1 MICGSFRAHKIILFF
16 NKMPKRSN
24 REMDV
29 EHSGECSDSAA
40 AGGESSGA
48 AAAGQSTSSGEGPRM
63 SRLFL
68 FHFLVYCHCNC
79 PLFCFVHC
87 VFL

>member
-63 SRLFL
+63 SRLSVSL
-68 FHFLVYCHCNC
+68 QK
-79 PLFCFVHC
+79 
-87 VFL
+87 

>member
-1 MICGSFRAHKIILFF
+1 MVRAHKIILFF
-16 NKMPKRSN
+16 NKMPKRGR

-48 AAAGQSTSSGEGPRM
+48 AAAEQSTSSGEGQK
-63 SRLFL
+63 
-68 FHFLVYCHCNC
+68 
-79 PLFCFVHC
+79 
-87 VFL
+87 